1 MHRAVHFQKE
11 LDISMTTGQVSLK
24 RSLEQTALFV
34 IIVLST
40 IQNLAAGSLSASWSP
55 VSDSRVAGYKIKYG
69 TQSGSYS
76 QSVDV
81 GNSTNYVVPNLT
93 EGTTYFFRV
102 AAYDSSHVEGT
113 PSVEVSAVVLK
124 ASSIGVGSIT
134 SNSGVVAWQTNKLA
148 TSLVE
153 FGTTTA
159 YGSTASNSTFSLSSQ
174 ASLLNLSPSTLYHFR
189 VRSQDQGGGTFVS
202 GDFTFSTSAATISSK
217 CDLNADGSTDSTDL
231 QIVVNAIMSGSYSSK
246 YDMNSDGK
254 VNAADLQRLTNV
266 VLGKKSCPF

>member
-1 MHRAVHFQKE
+1 
-11 LDISMTTGQVSLK
+11 MTTGQVRLK
-24 RSLEQTALFV
+24 RSLKKKTALFV

-102 AAYDSSHVEGT
+102 AAYDLNRVEGT

-124 ASSIGVGSIT
+124 ASNIGVSSIT
-134 SNSGVVAWQTNKLA
+134 SNSGMVAWQTNKPA
-148 TSLVE
+148 TGLVE

-159 YGSTASNSTFSLSSQ
+159 YGSRTGSTSTFAVSAQ
-174 ASLLNLSPSTLYHFR
+174 QFLLNLSPSTLYHFR

-202 GDFTFSTSAATISSK
+202 GDFTFSTAAATISSK

-231 QIVVNAIMSGSYSSK
+231 QIVINALLSGSYSSQ
-246 YDMNSDGK
+246 YDMNKDGK
-254 VNAADLQRLTNV
+254 INAGDLQMLTNV
-266 VLGKKSCPF
+266 VLGKKSCPL